1 MRELLRRLSSST
13 ALRIAAALALVL
25 VLLALWAWRSR
36 VATSGVIRGDVLVS
50 AKPARVHLVA
60 SDTAQ
65 HLNFDFV
72 LTNRSD
78 KTLVLN
84 KIELSVFD
92 AAGKLARREFFDEHG
107 RKSLELTPSP
117 VLDEGQSMLVYN
129 PFHTFGPE
137 VPLDKL
143 QYEFSFRTEDRG
155 TELQSRIVVSPVA
168 YESKTDLILP
178 VRGRVLVWDGHDHH
192 SHHRR
197 RDYLPFVESGYGTN
211 HSRYSYDLVIVDE
224 RGSLYKGRPRA
235 NDDWYSARPDNW
247 DDYYSF
253 GAPVYATGAGRITH
267 VRDIKPDDRKFDEQ
281 EFATDENSPAGNYI
295 VIDHL
300 NGEFSVFG
308 HIRQGSSR
316 VRVGQMVQQGE
327 RIAAMGASGTS
338 LFPHLH
344 YELRTG
350 PGVKNVEG
358 LPSYFSNFRRIVGSR
373 SIDVKRGVINTGDL
387 VDWQSSTASNP
398 AASQP

>member
-1 MRELLRRLSSST
+1 MRELLRRLSAST
-13 ALRIAAALALVL
+13 ALRIAAALAFVL
-25 VLLALWAWRSR
+25 AIGALWVWRSR
-36 VATSGVIRGDVLVS
+36 VAAPAVIRGDVLVS
-50 AKPARVHLVA
+50 ARPARIHLVA

-65 HLNFDFV
+65 YLNFDFV

-78 KTLVLN
+78 QTLVLN

-117 VLDEGQSMLVYN
+117 VLEEGRSMLLYN
-129 PFHTFGPE
+129 PFHTFGAE
-137 VPLDKL
+137 VPLDRL
-143 QYEFSFRTEDRG
+143 QYEFSFRTKDRR
-155 TELQSRIVVSPVA
+155 TELQTRIVVSPVA

-192 SHHRR
+192 AHHRR
-197 RDYLPFVESGYGTN
+197 RDYLPFLESGYGSN
-211 HSRYSYDLVIVDE
+211 HSRYSYDFVIVDE
-224 RGSLYKGRPRA
+224 QGSLYKGKPRA
-235 NDDWYSARPDNW
+235 NDDWYSARPDDW

-253 GAPVYATGAGRITH
+253 GAPVYATGAGRISH
-267 VRDIKPDDRKFDEQ
+267 VRDSKADDRKFDEK
-281 EFATDENSPAGNYI
+281 EFVADENSPFGNYI

-308 HIRQGSSR
+308 HIQQGSSR
-316 VRVGQMVQQGE
+316 VRAGQMVRQGE
-327 RIAAMGASGTS
+327 RIAAMGASGSS

-350 PGVKNVEG
+350 PGAKNVEG
-358 LPSYFSNFRRIVGSR
+358 LPSYFSNFRRILGSR

-387 VDWQSSTASNP
+387 VDWQSSTATSGGR
-398 AASQP
+398 

>member
-1 MRELLRRLSSST
+1 MRELLRHFFAST
-13 ALRIAAALALVL
+13 ALRIAAALAVVLVL
-25 VLLALWAWRSR
+25 VALWVWQSR
-36 VATSGVIRGDVLVS
+36 LAAPAVIRGDVLVS
-50 AKPARVHLVA
+50 ARPAPIHLVA

-78 KTLVLN
+78 EALVLN

-92 AAGKLARREFFDEHG
+92 DAGKLARREFFDEHG
-107 RKSLELTPSP
+107 RKSLDLTPSP
-117 VLDEGQSMLVYN
+117 VLKQGQSMLLYN

-137 VPLDKL
+137 VPLHKL
-143 QYEFSFRTEDRG
+143 QYEFSFRTKDRG
-155 TELQSRIVVSPVA
+155 TELQTRIVVSPVA
-168 YESKTDLILP
+168 YQPKTDLILP

-192 SHHRR
+192 AHHRR
-197 RDYLPFVESGYGTN
+197 RDYLPFMESGYGSN

-224 RGSLYKGRPRA
+224 LGSLYKGRPRA
-235 NDDWYSARPDNW
+235 NDDWYSARPDDW
-247 DDYYSF
+247 SDYYSF
-253 GAPVYATGAGRITH
+253 GAPVYATGAGRISH
-267 VRDIKPDDRKFDEQ
+267 VRDIKPDDRKFDEK

-308 HIRQGSSR
+308 HIKQGSSR

-358 LPSYFSNFRRIVGSR
+358 LPSYFSNFRRILGSR

-387 VDWQSSTASNP
+387 VDWQSSTATNGRL
-398 AASQP
+398 